1 MSALLHFVCRM
12 VEEPPTMFGINDS
25 GGSLVFGIAESL
37 LSIFTF
43 RKSHQD
49 FLSSNDLPVAFK
61 EHYPLAN
68 QSLLLI
74 LILTNHCTATTKN
87 NKYRQSLFGCC
98 DSKGEHN
105 FCFVQI
111 TPSTSF
117 HNILQ
122 IIFGNKFQWTR
133 RKRDIHLKSTS
144 QLYLIHCA
152 KL

>member
-1 MSALLHFVCRM
+1 MYNNQNANTLMSALLHFVSRM
-12 VEEPPTMFGINDS
+12 VEEPPMFGINS
-25 GGSLVFGIAESL
+25 GGSVVFGLAESL

-49 FLSSNDLPVAFK
+49 FLSSNDLPTAFK

-98 DSKGEHN
+98 DSKG
-105 FCFVQI
+105 
-111 TPSTSF
+111 
-117 HNILQ
+117 
-122 IIFGNKFQWTR
+122 IFRSNSSQAHI
-133 RKRDIHLKSTS
+133 KRWYYRNVFDPTV
-144 QLYLIHCA
+144 
-152 KL
+152 